1 MSINFYG
8 RSSMRHLRLLIV
20 FFALQS
26 SYSTAQEMP
35 YEAIISCGMGS
46 HINILACFAGGS
58 RGVDTE
64 MKLTNNGRSGMYK
77 AYNFDQSGGRE
88 VQDGYH
94 ILLSEKFSLKVQNSH
109 KTLILEVK
117 IIDRKNGKVLFQDQA
132 SQYGVINV
140 GN

>member
-1 MSINFYG
+1 
-8 RSSMRHLRLLIV
+8 MRHLRLLPV
-20 FFALQS
+20 LLAFHLS
-26 SYSTAQEMP
+26 CSTAQEMP

-58 RGVDTE
+58 RGADTE
-64 MKLTNNGRSGMYK
+64 MKLTNGGRSGMYK
-77 AYNFDQSGGRE
+77 AYNFNQSGGQE
-88 VQDGYH
+88 MGDGYH
-94 ILLSEKFSLKVQNSH
+94 IPLSEKFSLKVQNSH

-117 IIDRKNGKVLFQDQA
+117 IIDRKSGKILFEDQA